1 MTSIHDYDKVLVPTE
16 PKDTNDPPRFAQPV
30 ETTKDAFVIE
40 LRKFFNRAN
49 ISSSRLVE
57 IPTIRKYDV
66 STNPNDGSL
75 ETAVKLIQKFP
86 DLDENLPLI
95 AVLGSTG
102 RNLPMGISGQ
112 YVASVAKFTSVTGAN
127 TEPFALSDGDTIQVR
142 TTDKDKT
149 SRVSTILLRGSRFQN
164 IAQATVDEII
174 QEITFQALYIR
185 GYNNNGQLDISYGGP
200 LTHCVTGDVE
210 IIGGTASALTALG
223 FTVGQKAEYVNSTPY
238 NRYHQATY
246 IDIAIE
252 VAAEDY
258 NIRTELTDLVW
269 SFFTFYMDSRDY
281 TFLGRGGFD
290 ETISNEIY
298 QVIIKPDP
306 SMAGEQE
313 VPRPNDEKDKIFVN
327 RINIPVTTIQ
337 YVDRAVLVPG
347 TTDPLYLDSS
357 KLEYDDTIPEKN

>member
-1 MTSIHDYDKVLVPTE
+1 MSSIHDYDQSLEPTVPD
-16 PKDTNDPPRFAQPV
+16 DTTDPPRFGQPV
-30 ETTKDAFVIE
+30 ETTKDAFVVE
-40 LRKFFNRAN
+40 LRKFFDRAH
-49 ISSSRLVE
+49 ISASRLAE
-57 IPTIRKYDV
+57 LPTIRKFDV
-66 STNPNDGSL
+66 STNPNESSL

-86 DLDENLPLI
+86 DLDENLPLV

-112 YVASVAKFTSVTGAN
+112 FMSVVADRTMVTGAN
-127 TEPFALSDGDTIQVR
+127 TEPFALADGDTIVFK
-142 TTDKDKT
+142 TTEKDKT
-149 SRVSTILLRGSRFQN
+149 EHNTTIIFRASRFAN
-164 IAQATVDEII
+164 IAAATVDEII
-174 QEITFQALYIR
+174 QEIKFQALYVK
-185 GYNNNGQLDISYGGP
+185 GVNTNNALSIAFGGP
-200 LTHCVTGDVE
+200 LTHRVTGDIE
-210 IIGGTASALTALG
+210 ITGGSTNALTELG
-223 FTVGQKAEYVNSTPY
+223 FTIGQNAEYVNSTAY

-281 TFLGRGGFD
+281 TFLGRGSFD
-290 ETISNEIY
+290 TTISNEIY

-337 YVDRAVLVPG
+337 YVDRAVLIPG
-347 TTDPLYLDSS
+347 TQTPLYLDADN
-357 KLEYDDTIPEKN
+357 LEYDDTIPEKN